1 VKVERGNVEQGPPGV
16 DTSRPHPA
24 RRYDYWLGGK
34 DHYAADRASA
44 EEIER
49 NSFPT
54 VRLAARENR
63 QFLGRVVSY
72 LAEREGIR
80 QFLDIGA
87 GLPAANNVHEVAQG
101 VDPRSRV
108 VYVDNDP
115 IVLAHARALLQGTRE
130 GATAYIDADV
140 RRPSTILADPD
151 LRTTLDMTR
160 PVALTLLAIMHFI
173 GDAERPREI
182 VAQLRDALPPGSF
195 VVITHATSDHLSPD
209 RREASVLANRRAGV
223 PFQLRTSE
231 EFAPFFDGLD
241 LVPPGITSV
250 VRWRPPVEPPDS
262 VVEKVSMMCGVG
274 RVR

>member
-1 VKVERGNVEQGPPGV
+1 VSVEQGPPGV
-16 DTSRPHPA
+16 DASRPHPA

-34 DHYAADRASA
+34 DNFAADRASA
-44 EEIER
+44 EEIEQ

-54 VRLAARENR
+54 VRLSAQENR
-63 QFLGRVVSY
+63 KFLGRVVSH

-87 GLPAANNVHEVAQG
+87 GLPAANNVHEVAQA

-115 IVLAHARALLQGTRE
+115 VVLAHARALLQGTRE

-140 RRPSTILADPD
+140 RRPSAILDDPD
-151 LRTTLDMTR
+151 LRATLDMTR
-160 PVALTLLAIMHFI
+160 PVALTLMAIMHFVS
-173 GDAERPREI
+173 DAERPREI
-182 VAQLRDALPPGSF
+182 IAQLRDALPPGSF

-209 RREASVLANRRAGV
+209 RREASVRANQRAGV
-223 PFQLRTSE
+223 QFQLRTSE

-241 LVPPGITSV
+241 LLEPGITSV
-250 VRWRPPVEPPDS
+250 VRWRPPVEPPEG

>member
-1 VKVERGNVEQGPPGV
+1 VDVEQGPPGV
-16 DTSRPHPA
+16 DTTRPHPA

-34 DHYAADRASA
+34 DNYAADRASA

-49 NSFPT
+49 HSFPT
-54 VRLAARENR
+54 VRLSARHNR
-63 QFLGRVVSY
+63 QFLGRVVAH

-87 GLPAANNVHEVAQG
+87 GLPAANNVHEVAQA
-101 VDPRSRV
+101 VDPRARV

-115 IVLAHARALLQGTRE
+115 IVLAHARVLLQGTPE

-140 RRPSTILADPD
+140 RRPSSILTDPD
-151 LRTTLDMTR
+151 LLATLDMTR
-160 PVALTLLAIMHFI
+160 PVAVTLLAIMHFVS
-173 GDAERPREI
+173 DEERPYEI

-195 VVITHATSDHLSPD
+195 IVITHATNDHLSAE
-209 RREASVLANRRAGV
+209 RRRASVLANQRAGV
-223 PFQLRTSE
+223 QFQLRTTE
-231 EFAPFFDGLD
+231 EFTPFFAGLE

-250 VRWRPPVEPPDS
+250 VRWRSPAEPPDS
-262 VVEKVSMMCGVG
+262 IVEKVSMLCGVG

>member
-1 VKVERGNVEQGPPGV
+1 MSVEQGPPGV

-24 RRYDYWLGGK
+24 RRYDYWLDGK
-34 DHYAADRASA
+34 DNYAADRASA
-44 EEIER
+44 EEIEQ
-49 NSFPT
+49 NAFPT
-54 VRLAARENR
+54 VRLSARENR
-63 QFLGRVVSY
+63 QFLGRAVSY

-87 GLPAANNVHEVAQG
+87 GLPAANNVHEVAQA

-115 IVLAHARALLQGTRE
+115 IVLAHARVLLQGTRE

-140 RRPSTILADPD
+140 RRPSSILTDPD
-151 LRTTLDMTR
+151 LLATLDMTQ

-173 GDAERPREI
+173 SDAERPYEI
-182 VAQLRDALPPGSF
+182 VAELRDALPPGSF

-209 RREASVLANRRAGV
+209 RREASARANKRAGV
-223 PFQLRTSE
+223 QFQLRTSE
-231 EFAPFFDGLD
+231 EFAPFFAGLD

-250 VRWRPPVEPPDS
+250 VRWRPPIEQSDS
-262 VVEKVSMMCGVG
+262 VVKKVSMLCGVG
-274 RVR
+274 RVP